1 MSIDLRDI
9 QRRLAAVREDLFR
22 RYPLRR
28 LAIFGSVARGE
39 DSTDSDIDIMVEFSE
54 PVGFEIV
61 DLAIELEDVLGHPVD
76 LVSRKGIRDRLMPY
90 VEKDLVDV

>member
-1 MSIDLRDI
+1 MPIDLRDI
-9 QRRLAAVREDLFR
+9 RRRLAAIREDLFR

-39 DSTDSDIDIMVEFSE
+39 GSADSDIDIMVEFSE